1 MANKIVFVCGSPGAG
16 KTSIINGVA
25 KDRHYRI
32 VNVGTLM
39 TNIAVRK
46 KYVKDRDQI
55 RHLSAN
61 KINELQIATFREIS
75 KMSGNIILDTH
86 ATVEQNG
93 RYVPGIAIPH
103 CKYLKTLVGF
113 IYIDALTNDIA
124 KRRKDDKTRRRED
137 ERLELIDV
145 QRLINVSILSACST
159 YFNLPL
165 YVVFNEQGKLNS
177 TMKQFKA
184 DLRERF
190 GV

>member
-1 MANKIVFVCGSPGAG
+1 M
-16 KTSIINGVA
+16 
-25 KDRHYRI
+25 
-32 VNVGTLM
+32 
-39 TNIAVRK
+39 
-46 KYVKDRDQI
+46 
-55 RHLSAN
+55 
-61 KINELQIATFREIS
+61 
-75 KMSGNIILDTH
+75 
-86 ATVEQNG
+86 
-93 RYVPGIAIPH
+93 PGIALPH